1 MALYES
7 VIIGRQDLTTSQFE
21 TIVNEFISVIE
32 SLKGKI
38 QKKESWGLRNLAYKI
53 NKNRKGH
60 YMLLNIDGPADAIV
74 EYERLMRLHEDI
86 IRFLTMRIKSVDE
99 KPSPLMS
106 NKNDRQKNVSADDI
120 SESTENLKR
129 NIIMTQFNIKRE
141 ALRKP
146 NQKRKKSCPFSAP
159 NTPEIDYKDLK
170 VLTRYVSERGKIIP
184 SRISAVSAKR
194 QRELSKAIKRARFL
208 ALMPYV
214 VG

>member
-21 TIVNEFISVIE
+21 TIVNEFISVIV
-32 SLKGKI
+32 SLKGTI

-120 SESTENLKR
+120 SEPTE
-129 NIIMTQFNIKRE
+129 
-141 ALRKP
+141 A
-146 NQKRKKSCPFSAP
+146 
-159 NTPEIDYKDLK
+159 
-170 VLTRYVSERGKIIP
+170 
-184 SRISAVSAKR
+184 
-194 QRELSKAIKRARFL
+194 
-208 ALMPYV
+208 
-214 VG
+214 

>member
-32 SLKGKI
+32 SLKGTI

-53 NKNRKGH
+53 NKNKKGH

-120 SESTENLKR
+120 SEPTE
-129 NIIMTQFNIKRE
+129 
-141 ALRKP
+141 
-146 NQKRKKSCPFSAP
+146 S
-159 NTPEIDYKDLK
+159 
-170 VLTRYVSERGKIIP
+170 
-184 SRISAVSAKR
+184 
-194 QRELSKAIKRARFL
+194 
-208 ALMPYV
+208 
-214 VG
+214 

>member
-32 SLKGKI
+32 SLKGTI

-106 NKNDRQKNVSADDI
+106 NKNDRQKNESADDI
-120 SESTENLKR
+120 SEPTE
-129 NIIMTQFNIKRE
+129 
-141 ALRKP
+141 A
-146 NQKRKKSCPFSAP
+146 
-159 NTPEIDYKDLK
+159 
-170 VLTRYVSERGKIIP
+170 
-184 SRISAVSAKR
+184 
-194 QRELSKAIKRARFL
+194 
-208 ALMPYV
+208 
-214 VG
+214 

>member
-32 SLKGKI
+32 SLKGTI

-60 YMLLNIDGPADAIV
+60 YMLLNIDGPADAII

-106 NKNDRQKNVSADDI
+106 NKNDRQNNVSADDI
-120 SESTENLKR
+120 SESTE
-129 NIIMTQFNIKRE
+129 T
-141 ALRKP
+141 
-146 NQKRKKSCPFSAP
+146 
-159 NTPEIDYKDLK
+159 
-170 VLTRYVSERGKIIP
+170 
-184 SRISAVSAKR
+184 
-194 QRELSKAIKRARFL
+194 
-208 ALMPYV
+208 
-214 VG
+214 

>member
-32 SLKGKI
+32 SLKGTI

-99 KPSPLMS
+99 KPSPLMN
-106 NKNDRQKNVSADDI
+106 NKNDRPKNVSADDI
-120 SESTENLKR
+120 SEPTE
-129 NIIMTQFNIKRE
+129 
-141 ALRKP
+141 A
-146 NQKRKKSCPFSAP
+146 
-159 NTPEIDYKDLK
+159 
-170 VLTRYVSERGKIIP
+170 
-184 SRISAVSAKR
+184 
-194 QRELSKAIKRARFL
+194 
-208 ALMPYV
+208 
-214 VG
+214 